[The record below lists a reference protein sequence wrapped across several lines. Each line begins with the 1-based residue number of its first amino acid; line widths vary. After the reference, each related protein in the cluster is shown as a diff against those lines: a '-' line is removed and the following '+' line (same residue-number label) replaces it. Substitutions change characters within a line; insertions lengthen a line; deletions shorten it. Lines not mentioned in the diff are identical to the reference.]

1 MRLDNLIQ
9 TLLPHDEQFYVLFG
23 ESIRHICESS
33 ALLLKIPVADP
44 AERQLLID
52 QIGDLEHKG
61 DDVTHKIFAELNSTF
76 VTPFDPEDIH
86 KLASELD
93 DIIDN
98 IDGSARRI
106 MLYKIKK
113 FSPDMVKLME
123 TLHKANLEL
132 ERGISL
138 LKGFKRPQEL
148 KEIIIRVHDYE
159 GQADTIF
166 ARAVAELFDNE
177 QDAIEIIKVK
187 EILVQIETA
196 TDKCEDVAN
205 VIETIIIKHA

>member
-9 TLLPHDEQFYVLFG
+9 TMLPHDEQFYVFFKEAIG
-23 ESIRHICESS
+23 YTCQASE
-33 ALLLKIPVADP
+33 LLLKIPSADP
-44 AERQLLID
+44 AERQRLTD
-52 QIGDLEHKG
+52 QIGDIEDQG
-61 DDVTHKIFAELNSTF
+61 DDVTHKIFGELNSTF

-93 DIIDN
+93 DVLDN
-98 IDGSARRI
+98 IDGSARRV
-106 MLYKIKK
+106 MLYKIRK
-113 FSPDMVKLME
+113 FSPDMITLME
-123 TLHKANLEL
+123 ILHKANLEL
-132 ERGISL
+132 KEGISL
-138 LKGFKRPQEL
+138 LQGFKNPQKLQEV
-148 KEIIIRVHDYE
+148 IIRVHDYE
-159 GQADTIF
+159 SQADQAF

-177 QDAIEIIKVK
+177 KDPIEIIKMK